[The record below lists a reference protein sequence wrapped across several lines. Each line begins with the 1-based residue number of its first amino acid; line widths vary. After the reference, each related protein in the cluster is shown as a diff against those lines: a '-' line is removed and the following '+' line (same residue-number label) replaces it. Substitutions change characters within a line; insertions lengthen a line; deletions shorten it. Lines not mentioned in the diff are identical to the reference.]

1 MSFEQRHRRH
11 DTIVGSLSGPV
22 HDTGYAAARGH
33 LSTGQSK
40 NDVRKKTLPCV
51 IQQDPVGS
59 QRVRYLFPVGI
70 FVAQRDDAAENA
82 KPIMVGSP
90 PCGKGHVIARLGIN
104 MLTNI
109 AFQGLIRTSASVYY
123 ARDTALFLQIEAVST
138 VDITDRSR
146 GLHHHVASGDCHRKS
161 ILIITA

>member
-22 HDTGYAAARGH
+22 HTILVMQRRGAIYRQANQK
-33 LSTGQSK
+33 TMFG
-40 NDVRKKTLPCV
+40 KKTLPMRHST
-51 IQQDPVGS
+51 DPVGL

-90 PCGKGHVIARLGIN
+90 PCGKGHVISRLGIN

-109 AFQGLIRTSASVYY
+109 AFQGLVRHLPAC
-123 ARDTALFLQIEAVST
+123 
-138 VDITDRSR
+138 ITLGIQPPLSPDRSSKYSRYYRPIPWASPSR
-146 GLHHHVASGDCHRKS
+146 GIR
-161 ILIITA
+161 